1 MLLDDIC
8 AALLEHA
15 HTIVDE
21 MSCGIPLMNNF
32 PQVLI
37 SNNFI
42 DILSNLVLTNCM
54 LYNKGIVVLK
64 VV

>member
-21 MSCGIPLMNNF
+21 MSCGIPLMNNI

-42 DILSNLVLTNCM
+42 DIL
-54 LYNKGIVVLK
+54 I
-64 VV
+64 